1 MTTPLTWDRWKD
13 LLLPHG
19 WTEIYGCVLQSPLSP
34 GGTSVQLVHVN
45 DMTNA
50 AYLLTS
56 YESIELEDPIETPYQ
71 MMSLLHG
78 LKIPLRSS
86 PIHPPNPH
94 SGKPVEQQEQVSNQ
108 ADTRK

>member
-56 YESIELEDPIETPYQ
+56 YFISVTEDAELAAMKAGGYRRWDVSERDAIATVV
-71 MMSLLHG
+71 G
-78 LKIPLRSS
+78 KIRTK
-86 PIHPPNPH
+86 IC
-94 SGKPVEQQEQVSNQ
+94 GKAAGQ
-108 ADTRK
+108 